1 MEEQLEQSKQRL
13 HFCMAVIGGWFGAYM
28 VLRFGHFASAATVNL
43 LEMLTGAA
51 QENWLLALLR
61 LGGILVYIAAI
72 FLTAW
77 LPRRTHSDLRR
88 WAILIDMAAAAILS
102 LIPADREYA
111 VYFSL
116 FAMAFQWATFA
127 SKHGYPCSTI
137 FSTNNLRQFVD
148 AWVQVHLNRDAD
160 HTPPDAPL
168 RRNAPV
174 LPRRGCRR
182 LYPVVAGPWTLDDS
196 GRSDPGGP
204 CPALA
209 AAGCPH
215 PAGDGGKAG
224 IRTRNCLRPKKPGH
238 LCLFPKIHLFFRQN
252 SEIVMRCNL
261 C

>member
-102 LIPADREYA
+102 LIPAAQECGVSFRLL
-111 VYFSL
+111 VLVSL
-116 FAMAFQWATFA
+116 GAASS

-148 AWVQVHLNRDAD
+148 AWD
-160 HTPPDAPL
+160 
-168 RRNAPV
+168 
-174 LPRRGCRR
+174 
-182 LYPVVAGPWTLDDS
+182 
-196 GRSDPGGP
+196 
-204 CPALA
+204 
-209 AAGCPH
+209 
-215 PAGDGGKAG
+215 
-224 IRTRNCLRPKKPGH
+224 KKPPF
-238 LCLFPKIHLFFRQN
+238 LKKEP
-252 SEIVMRCNL
+252 
-261 C
+261 

>member
-160 HTPPDAPL
+160 HTP
-168 RRNAPV
+168 RMH
-174 LPRRGCRR
+174 
-182 LYPVVAGPWTLDDS
+182 LYGGTLLSFHGGAVAVCILWWLGLGHWTIL
-196 GRSDPGGP
+196 GALIPAAL
-204 CPALA
+204 ALA